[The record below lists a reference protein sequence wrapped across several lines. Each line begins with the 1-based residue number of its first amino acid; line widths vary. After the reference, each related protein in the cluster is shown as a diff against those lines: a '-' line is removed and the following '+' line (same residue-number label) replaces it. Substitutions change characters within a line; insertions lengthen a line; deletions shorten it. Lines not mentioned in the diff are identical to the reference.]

1 MDFIRGTLSQEI
13 TPPLPAGRVMLRAPR
28 MSDYA
33 AWASLRGT
41 SRDHLTPFEPE
52 WPPDELS
59 RQAFKERVKRYQRE
73 ARDDE
78 GHAFLIF
85 ETASGT
91 LAGGITLSNIRRG
104 VAQMGTVGY
113 WIGVTAVRKGYA
125 TAALRAVIEFSFREL
140 HLHRLEAACMPANVA
155 SLRTLERCGFRREGF
170 APRYLKINGAWQD
183 HVLFALST
191 EDWIGE
197 PAA

>member
-1 MDFIRGTLSQEI
+1 MAFIRATLTPEI
-13 TPPLPAGRVMLRAPR
+13 TPTLPAGAVMLRAPR

-33 AWASLRGT
+33 AWAAMRGH

-52 WPPDELS
+52 WQLDELS
-59 RQAFKERVKRYQRE
+59 RAAFKERVRRYQRE
-73 ARDDE
+73 ARNDD

-85 ETASGT
+85 EKASGD
-91 LAGGITLSNIRRG
+91 LAGGISLSNIRRG

-113 WIGVTAVRKGYA
+113 WIGVTATRKGYA
-125 TAALRAVIEFSFREL
+125 TAALRAVTEYALREL
-140 HLHRLEAACMPANVA
+140 HLHRIEAACMPTNAA
-155 SLRTLERCGFRREGF
+155 SLRTLERCGFRREGI

-183 HVLFALST
+183 HVLFALSV

-197 PAA
+197 TAA